1 MLHLAHTPPDC
12 GTALAPQCA
21 LLSTFNIIII
31 IIITISFSSGGGG
44 NRSSSGPLEWPLF
57 GHDLNFQYYDSV
69 IFKIQD

>member
-1 MLHLAHTPPDC
+1 MLHLIHTPPDC

-31 IIITISFSSGGGG
+31 IITISFSSSGGG
-44 NRSSSGPLEWPLF
+44 NRSSSGPLEWLLF